1 MNPNLTEIAYILD
14 RSGSMAPM
22 TEAAITG
29 FNAFLQQQLDE
40 PGDANLTLLL
50 FDNEFLHPNQ
60 RTPLQEVRPLDATV
74 YVPRGRTSLLDAIG
88 QTIDELGKTL
98 AKESE
103 KKRPGKVIVVIY
115 TDGYENS
122 STRYSLGKINEM
134 ITHQREKYGWEFMFL
149 AANQDAIATA
159 AQMGIARH
167 MSSSVE
173 FSAKGMCDSSA
184 AFARKVKAIR
194 KQVRTGEKDADFEK
208 PMESIV
214 REEEEREDGD
224 NL

>member
-1 MNPNLTEIAYILD
+1 MNPTLTEIAYILD

-29 FNAFLQQQLDE
+29 FNAFLQEQLDE

-50 FDNEFLHPNQ
+50 FDNEFLHPNE
-60 RTPLQEVRPLDATV
+60 RTPLQDVRPLDATV
-74 YVPRGRTSLLDAIG
+74 YVPRGSTSLLDAIG
-88 QTIDELGKTL
+88 LTIDGLGAKL
-98 AKESE
+98 AKEPE
-103 KKRPGKVIVVIY
+103 EKRPAKVIVAIY

-122 STRYSLGKINEM
+122 SSRYTLQQINGM

-159 AQMGIARH
+159 AQMGIDGL
-167 MSSSVE
+167 MSSSVQ
-173 FSAKGMCDSSA
+173 FSAKGMSDSSA
-184 AFARKVKAIR
+184 AFARKVRSMR
-194 KQVRTGEKDADFEK
+194 KQARTGEKDADFDK

-214 REEEEREDGD
+214 REEEERE
-224 NL
+224 